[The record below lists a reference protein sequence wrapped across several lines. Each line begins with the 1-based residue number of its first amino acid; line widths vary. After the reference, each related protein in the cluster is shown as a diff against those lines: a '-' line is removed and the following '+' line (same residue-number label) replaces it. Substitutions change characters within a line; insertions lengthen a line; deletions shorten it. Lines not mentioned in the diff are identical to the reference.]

1 MSRTFYKGKEKLK
14 RGKYFETYR
23 QHKKHRREKSKPGS
37 SLGAPVTRTV
47 CDAESA
53 LPASGGKWAL
63 PPDDGSVGAHADDVL
78 VPWAYPKARDGAAV
92 PNPDVS
98 HFTLIVIPDFDQ
110 MVISA

>member
-14 RGKYFETYR
+14 EENILKLTGNTKNTGVRNQNRGVLSA
-23 QHKKHRREKSKPGS
+23 RR
-37 SLGAPVTRTV
+37 VTRTV

-92 PNPDVS
+92 PNPNVS
-98 HFTLIVIPDFDQ
+98 HFTLIVIPNFDQ